1 MDRPALDTTGDEG
14 KVVGYEQDGSEEG
27 RGSIDGETDDVSV
40 MTDETSDEAAERQGK
55 KKTKV
60 NALFTLFCYFYH
72 KHWLTHMYNNA
83 HYPTPYRRSAR
94 TSVSCRTWARASR
107 RS

>member
-1 MDRPALDTTGDEG
+1 MSRAPRLMDRPALDTTSTAEEAKG
-14 KVVGYEQDGSEEG
+14 GYEQEGSEQEG

-60 NALFTLFCYFYH
+60 KYAIQFILISL
-72 KHWLTHMYNNA
+72 
-83 HYPTPYRRSAR
+83 S
-94 TSVSCRTWARASR
+94 
-107 RS
+107 